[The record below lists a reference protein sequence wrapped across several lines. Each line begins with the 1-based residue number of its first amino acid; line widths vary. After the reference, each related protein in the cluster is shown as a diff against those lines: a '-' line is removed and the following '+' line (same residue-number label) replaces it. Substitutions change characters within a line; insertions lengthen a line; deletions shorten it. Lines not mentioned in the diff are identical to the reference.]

1 MGNARE
7 PSRYIREL
15 SEIAGDKLCFET
27 VAGDLLRQCPACWA
41 GYLVERTGTAN
52 RRFLG
57 CSQFPNYEDTARLKQ
72 QSAAPISFEFTLEC
86 LEQRRRQLGSLK
98 IEADFIERVVLE
110 S

>member
-15 SEIAGDKLCFET
+15 SEVAGDNLRFET
-27 VAGDLLRQCPACWA
+27 VAGDLLRQCPGCRA

-57 CSQFPNYEDTARLKQ
+57 CSQLPNYEDTARLK
-72 QSAAPISFEFTLEC
+72 
-86 LEQRRRQLGSLK
+86 
-98 IEADFIERVVLE
+98 
-110 S
+110 